1 MTLSAGCRVD
11 FDGVGASVQV
21 FGQQLEIEF
30 DLVGG
35 GAGVRFGVG
44 AHDGEGVAVLED
56 FGIVQDGT
64 IPAVTLVGREGDEA
78 GNAVLALASQS
89 ARGTSPG
96 MASASEVSD
105 ALDVGVGNPGLSQ
118 RQMQRVRRHL
128 ESGIRTEVV
137 RAGHLGD
144 GVGTRGRREPH
155 VRPSTGSLYSMSL
168 TDFSPRMTAAAS
180 MTAST
185 SGL

>member
-1 MTLSAGCRVD
+1 MD
-11 FDGVGASVQV
+11 FDGVGSHRVRGVQV

-78 GNAVLALASQS
+78 GDAVLALDVLVGQHAVH
-89 ARGTSPG
+89 AGHGFRFGG
-96 MASASEVSD
+96 VD
-105 ALDVGVGNPGLSQ
+105 AFDVGVGNLGLSQ
-118 RQMQRVRRHL
+118 RQMQRVR
-128 ESGIRTEVV
+128 E
-137 RAGHLGD
+137 
-144 GVGTRGRREPH
+144 
-155 VRPSTGSLYSMSL
+155 
-168 TDFSPRMTAAAS
+168 AS
-180 MTAST
+180 
-185 SGL
+185 